1 MALSARFCYDGAM
14 KTILLVA
21 ILGLAA
27 CGGKKMEPTDP
38 TASSAAAVPLY
49 VRLGGE
55 PAVKAVVKDFVE
67 EQVAKD
73 PRINAFFKSTDIPH
87 LEQMLFEQICAATGG
102 GCTYTG
108 KDMKTTHS
116 GMKVSEAHFNAL
128 VEDLTKTLDKFGV
141 KEAEKT
147 ELLTALGSMKADIV
161 MVP

>member
-1 MALSARFCYDGAM
+1 M
-14 KTILLVA
+14 KTLLFIA
-21 ILGLAA
+21 ILGVTA
-27 CGGKKMEPTDP
+27 CGGKKMDP
-38 TASSAAAVPLY
+38 AGPGAGSATATLY

-73 PRINAFFKSTDIPH
+73 ARVNSFFKSTDLAN
-87 LEQMLFEQICAATGG
+87 LEKLLFEQICAATGG

-108 KDMKTTHS
+108 RDMKTTHA
-116 GMKVSEAHFNAL
+116 GMNVTEAHFNAV
-128 VEDLTKTLDKFGV
+128 VEDLTKSLDKFGV

-161 MVP
+161 TAP